1 MDRIEHLRAA
11 VEKYWAT
18 AGARDWDSF
27 AELIAEDV
35 VYELP
40 QTRER
45 ISGKE
50 KYMRFNR
57 EYPGDWQPT
66 VHRLVAEADGG
77 VSWIRMA
84 DNGEVDDAVTF
95 FEVNEQGLFAHITDF
110 WPEDYE
116 PPKGREHLV
125 ERY

>member
-1 MDRIEHLRAA
+1 
-11 VEKYWAT
+11 
-18 AGARDWDSF
+18 
-27 AELIAEDV
+27 
-35 VYELP
+35 
-40 QTRER
+40 
-45 ISGKE
+45 
-50 KYMRFNR
+50 
-57 EYPGDWQPT
+57 
-66 VHRLVAEADGG
+66 
-77 VSWIRMA
+77 MA